1 MTIIEYLKESA
12 VAYVKGGRQD
22 AELRTRLQYANAYA
36 KGESGLDALR
46 SKKIEAMIAKKHSIG
61 EQIAIL
67 YNKETCPDEY
77 AAYQAFRA
85 ECKSK
90 VDAIMAA
97 FRVELEAALLAE
109 KNAPK
114 EMPSV

>member
-1 MTIIEYLKESA
+1 MTISEYLKKSTI
-12 VAYVKGGRQD
+12 AYVKGGKD
-22 AELRTRLQYANAYA
+22 AELLPKLQYARAYA
-36 KGESGLDALR
+36 KGESGLDAFR
-46 SKKIEAMIAKKHSIG
+46 SKKIESMIAEKHSIG

-90 VDAIMAA
+90 VDASMADL
-97 FRVELEAALLAE
+97 RVELEAALLAE
-109 KNAPK
+109 NNEPK
-114 EMPSV
+114 EMPIT